1 MNEEFKS
8 LIGELLTDTYTRTVK
23 DNEEDF
29 TLVYYLIWKIGTM
42 LVSKKII
49 NINELE
55 EMIKI
60 DGTKSEIEQEM
71 RKWLEKIGYKD

>member
-8 LIGELLTDTYTRTVK
+8 LIRELLTDTYTRTVK

-49 NINELE
+49 NMNELE
-55 EMIKI
+55 EMLKI

-71 RKWLEKIGYKD
+71 RKWLEKIEIFS